1 VSPPISPKSVAKQRL
16 DQLLVERGLA
26 TGRGQ
31 AHQLIVNGHV
41 RSGERV
47 LDRPGLAVVVD
58 LPLQVEQ
65 PEIRYVGRG
74 GIKLAAA
81 LDRFPVNV
89 AGVTAL
95 DTGASTGGFTDVLL
109 RRGASRVYAVDV
121 GYGQLA
127 WELRNDSR
135 VVVMERTNI
144 RYLQEL
150 PEQPALATI
159 DVSFISLDLVLPV
172 VQRLLT
178 PQGQAVC
185 LVKPQFEAGKSQ
197 VGKGGVVRDPEAH
210 AMVLRR
216 VLRRARDDGWRLGG
230 LMISPITGPAGNRE
244 FLAWLHHG
252 PAEDADDL
260 ERTIV
265 GVLDGRPAPSS

>member
-1 VSPPISPKSVAKQRL
+1 VAKQRL

-26 TGRGQ
+26 AGRGE
-31 AHQLIVNGHV
+31 AHQLIVNGRV

-47 LDRPGLAVVVD
+47 LDRPGLAVPRD
-58 LPLQVEQ
+58 LPLLVER

-81 LDRFPVNV
+81 LDHFPVTV
-89 AGVTAL
+89 AGAIVL

-109 RRGASRVYAVDV
+109 RRGAARVYAIDV

-127 WELRNDSR
+127 WALRNDPR

-150 PEQPALATI
+150 PEQPTLATI

-172 VQRLLT
+172 VQRLLA
-178 PQGQAVC
+178 PRGQAVC
-185 LVKPQFEAGKSQ
+185 LIKPQFEAGRDQ

-216 VLRRARDDGWRLGG
+216 VLRRAQEDGWRLGG
-230 LMISPITGPAGNRE
+230 LICSPITGPAGNRE

-252 PAEDADDL
+252 PAGDDDL

-265 GVLDGRPAPSS
+265 GVLHGGSAPSS